1 MALAT
6 NDVDAVEMAAGEAF
20 LAAFDGTLTLV
31 LVVAMMTLGVDWR
44 LGSSRCC
51 RFRSWRGR
59 SGSSPGT
66 CTTRGAQSLDRFS
79 SLNEHVQET
88 VAAVRTL
95 RALGLEARAAA
106 RLRASARKRA
116 ADASFDAQKWEAA
129 YEPAVGPHA
138 HRGRPC

>member
-20 LAAFDGTLTLV
+20 LAGFDGTLTLV

-44 LGSSRCC
+44 LGLVALLPFPLMAVAFCFISRHVHDA
-51 RFRSWRGR
+51 WRR
-59 SGSSPGT
+59 
-66 CTTRGAQSLDRFS
+66 SLDRFS

-95 RALGLEARAAA
+95 RALGLEAARGARVRPRAPQAA
-106 RLRASARKRA
+106 GDAGLRRAEVGGGVRARSR
-116 ADASFDAQKWEAA
+116 
-129 YEPAVGPHA
+129 PHA
-138 HRGRPC
+138 DGSRRR